1 MSGSTSTRHW
11 NNEPNK
17 TKRGGEMATQAHGE
31 IPFISESLLTQL
43 RQSKKKKKERN
54 NASCKDS
61 TLGVNSKSFVAATT
75 IVLCSSSF
83 FTDGN
88 GWICHVL
95 PFSIALT
102 AYFSFL
108 FLRAS
113 CGLCM
118 HSSYLLLLLLVP
130 SSTFWLALHCVMHG
144 SFCSEIDT
152 WMQCIELQLQAS
164 RVEHEF
170 CLE

>member
-1 MSGSTSTRHW
+1 
-11 NNEPNK
+11 
-17 TKRGGEMATQAHGE
+17 MATQAHGE

-43 RQSKKKKKERN
+43 KQSKKKKKRKEQCN
-54 NASCKDS
+54 VHASCKDS

-95 PFSIALT
+95 PFSIVLT

-130 SSTFWLALHCVMHG
+130 SSTF
-144 SFCSEIDT
+144 
-152 WMQCIELQLQAS
+152 
-164 RVEHEF
+164 
-170 CLE
+170 

>member
-1 MSGSTSTRHW
+1 
-11 NNEPNK
+11 
-17 TKRGGEMATQAHGE
+17 MATQAHGE

-95 PFSIALT
+95 PFFHRADCL
-102 AYFSFL
+102 L
-108 FLRAS
+108 FLPFF
-113 CGLCM
+113 
-118 HSSYLLLLLLVP
+118 Y
-130 SSTFWLALHCVMHG
+130 ALRVD
-144 SFCSEIDT
+144 FA
-152 WMQCIELQLQAS
+152 CIPAI
-164 RVEHEF
+164 
-170 CLE
+170 CCCYY